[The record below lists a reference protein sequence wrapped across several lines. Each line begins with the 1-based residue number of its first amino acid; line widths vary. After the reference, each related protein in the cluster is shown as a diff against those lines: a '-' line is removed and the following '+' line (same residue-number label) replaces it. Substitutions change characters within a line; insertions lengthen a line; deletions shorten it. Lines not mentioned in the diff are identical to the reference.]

1 MRWAGRPRNA
11 SEPVLP
17 AAVGINAQFTAPM
30 GFPEVAGIAKSVER
44 YRAEWIEE
52 GIYYEHDSAA
62 QAARGRRSGASRRKR
77 TAARDAAII
86 EARASTGATH
96 RQLGEEFGLHY
107 RTIGRI
113 LKRAGL

>member
-1 MRWAGRPRNA
+1 M
-11 SEPVLP
+11 LP

-30 GFPEVAGIAKSVER
+30 GLPEMSWIAKSVER

-52 GIYYEHDSAA
+52 GRYYEHDSAA

-86 EARASTGATH
+86 EARLSTGATH
-96 RQLGEEFGLHY
+96 RHLGEAFGLHHV
-107 RTIGRI
+107 TIGRI
-113 LKRAGL
+113 LKRAGM